1 MLPPCPARFTT
12 RKAAILE
19 LLGRPDDDYTDASP
33 KGAIDEGIRPLINE
47 INKLDGFVTT
57 SSCAGRVAVFLEG
70 RKGAAL
76 PMDER
81 TAPATT
87 APASTIA
94 SAGGKGGGGK
104 WLFVSHDPLVNGVA
118 ADSTSPPQHSNY
130 SGTDWANVF
139 GLEINEAALRVDE
152 NTVQDDVE
160 QDEERLVHFK
170 FEPMI
175 LHVLTA
181 SLEHAQLLL
190 RCASAAGFRES
201 GAVSIVPQPLPLAGK
216 STVGAGED
224 EDDNPSMPIVAVR
237 SMGLALASV
246 IGICRSGKAPHEESE
261 SAHCIVPP
269 NYLARLARV
278 ADERF
283 AVNRTRTERFQV
295 ALVEAIQK
303 EEREELASRTGTAV
317 LKKRVEN
324 WEDAET
330 RRLRKKEEG
339 LRRQAALKEQQAE
352 SAQTDGQTDG
362 TEDSLGGGLYDSTVL
377 T

>member
-1 MLPPCPARFTT
+1 MSSNLPPCPARFTT

-33 KGAIDEGIRPLINE
+33 KGAIDEGVRPLIDV
-47 INKLDGFVTT
+47 INSLEGYVTT

-70 RKGAAL
+70 RKGGPSVEDKPAAL
-76 PMDER
+76 TEIPVQ
-81 TAPATT
+81 
-87 APASTIA
+87 APASTTA

-104 WLFVSHDPLVNGVA
+104 WLFVSHDPLVRGVA
-118 ADSTSPPQHSNY
+118 ADSTSPPQHSSY
-130 SGTDWANVF
+130 SDTDWAAVF
-139 GLEINEAALRVDE
+139 GLEKDGGEWAE
-152 NTVQDDVE
+152 KSVQDNVE

-190 RCASAAGFRES
+190 RCASAAGFREA
-201 GAVSIVPQPLPLAGK
+201 GAVSIVPPPLSPAAK
-216 STVGAGED
+216 AAAVAAGED

-246 IGICRSGKAPHEESE
+246 VGICRSRQEADEADT
-261 SAHCIVPP
+261 AHCVVTP

-283 AVNRTRTERFQV
+283 VVNRTRVERFRV
-295 ALVEAIQK
+295 ALVEAIEKDK
-303 EEREELASRTGTAV
+303 EIAAGVAGTSR
-317 LKKRVEN
+317 KRDEN
-324 WEDAET
+324 WEDAEA
-330 RRLRKKEEG
+330 RRARKKEEG
-339 LRRQAALKEQQAE
+339 LRRQAALKQQQQSSEPTGE
-352 SAQTDGQTDG
+352 SKGDSKP
-362 TEDSLGGGLYDSTVL
+362 ESLGVL
-377 T
+377 TVSDS

>member
-1 MLPPCPARFTT
+1 MSSSLPPCPARFTT

-19 LLGRPDDDYTDASP
+19 LLSRPDDDYTDASP
-33 KGAIDEGIRPLINE
+33 KGAIDVGIRPLIE
-47 INKLDGFVTT
+47 VINGLEGYVTT

-70 RKGAAL
+70 RKGG
-76 PMDER
+76 P
-81 TAPATT
+81 TAEEKTVATTT

-104 WLFVSHDPLVNGVA
+104 WLFVSHDPLVNGHA
-118 ADSTSPPQHSNY
+118 ADSTSPPQHSSY
-130 SGTDWANVF
+130 SDTDWATVF
-139 GLEINEAALRVDE
+139 GLKTGRGEWAEVS
-152 NTVQDDVE
+152 VQDDVE

-201 GAVSIVPQPLPLAGK
+201 GAVSIVPPPLPPAGK
-216 STVGAGED
+216 VAATGDAE

-246 IGICRSGKAPHEESE
+246 VGLCRPSRQAGDEDDA
-261 SAHCIVPP
+261 AQCIVTP

-283 AVNRTRTERFQV
+283 VVNRTRTERFRV
-295 ALVEAIQK
+295 ALIEAMEQDR
-303 EEREELASRTGTAV
+303 ERTAGRTGSS
-317 LKKRVEN
+317 KKKDEK
-324 WEDAET
+324 WEDREI
-330 RRLRKKEEG
+330 RRARKKEEG
-339 LRRQAALKEQQAE
+339 LRRQALLVKQESTDKAEGVKGHNVTDVIDAL
-352 SAQTDGQTDG
+352 GP
-362 TEDSLGGGLYDSTVL
+362 STL
-377 T
+377 M